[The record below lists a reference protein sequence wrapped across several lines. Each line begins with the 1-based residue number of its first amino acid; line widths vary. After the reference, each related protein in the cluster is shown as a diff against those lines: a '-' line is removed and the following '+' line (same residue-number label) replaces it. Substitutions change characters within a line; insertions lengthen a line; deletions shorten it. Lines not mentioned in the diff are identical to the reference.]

1 RVLRFTFSV
10 STTSTKEPDVILAEV
25 LRVLHEHG
33 VKTDVAGFIA
43 NCSYPQQGV
52 DFEMEVCKLPRLNVN
67 GLRFKRMSG
76 DSWAYKNLLTDLIGK
91 MNL

>member
-10 STTSTKEPDVILAEV
+10 STTSTKSPDAILAEV
-25 LRVLHEHG
+25 LRVLTAHG
-33 VKTDVAGFIA
+33 VKYEVIGFIA
-43 NCSYPQQGV
+43 SCSFQGTE
-52 DFEMEVCKLPRLNVN
+52 FEMEVCKLPRLAVN

-76 DSWAYKNLLTDLIGK
+76 DSWAYKNLLTDLIAK

>member
-10 STTSTKEPDVILAEV
+10 STTSTKEPDAILSEV
-25 LRVLHEHG
+25 LRVLTQAG
-33 VKTDVAGFIA
+33 VKFDMQGFIA
-43 NCSYPQQGV
+43 NCSFQGI
-52 DFEMEVCKLPRLNVN
+52 DFEMEVCKLPRLAVN

-76 DSWAYKNLLTDLIGK
+76 DSWIYKNLLTDLISK